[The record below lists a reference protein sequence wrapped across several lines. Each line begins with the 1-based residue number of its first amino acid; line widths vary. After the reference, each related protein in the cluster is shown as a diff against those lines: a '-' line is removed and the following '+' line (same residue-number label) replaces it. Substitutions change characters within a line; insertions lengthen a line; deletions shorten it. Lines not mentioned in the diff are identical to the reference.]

1 MPNTQT
7 QSRMDMLA
15 QKSPNQLAPVSVGK
29 IIECSVIS
37 ISKNKVIV
45 DVSGVALGMVPER
58 EFSYDVDDLVPGE
71 KVLAYVLMCENQDG
85 YVILSL
91 KRADRERVWT
101 TLADK
106 QSTGE
111 PIKVKVAA
119 ANRGGLLVEFGGVE
133 GFIPISQLSSDHMS
147 KQEEDTRGGGLRN
160 LVGSTLRAKILTVDK
175 PANKLILSEK
185 AIGDERLEKLAQKVT
200 VGTKLSG
207 TVSGIVDFGI
217 FVKVTIP
224 DETQEMEGL
233 VHISEV
239 SWDRVDDLHSLYE
252 ISQNVDVIVIEN
264 KTGRLSFSIKRLT
277 PDPWAGVEKLF
288 KPGSTVIGSVTRVT
302 PFGAF
307 IKLPGSLDGLVHI
320 SELGENISNPKDV
333 VQEGESYPFRILSI
347 DVNGRKISLTM
358 KPEKS
363 DTQKKNSE
371 KKPEPAP
378 KTKETTKVAVKEK
391 PSKPVSRSPKKET
404 KKTTKTSTV
413 KK

>member
-1 MPNTQT
+1 
-7 QSRMDMLA
+7 MDILA
-15 QKSPNQLAPVSVGK
+15 QKSPDQLAPVSVGK
-29 IIECSVIS
+29 IIECSIIS

-45 DVSGVALGMVPER
+45 DVSGIALGMVPER
-58 EFSYDVDDLVPGE
+58 EFSYDVDDLVPGD

-91 KRADRERVWT
+91 KRADRERVWA
-101 TLADK
+101 TLTDK
-106 QSTGE
+106 QASGE

-133 GFIPISQLSSDHMS
+133 GFIPISQLSSEHMG

-160 LVGSTLRAKILTVDK
+160 LVGSTVRAKILTVDK

-200 VGTKLSG
+200 VGTKLTG

-224 DETQEMEGL
+224 GETQEMEGL

-252 ISQNVDVIVIEN
+252 VGQSVDVTVIEN

-277 PDPWAGVEKLF
+277 PDPWAGVEKMF
-288 KPGSTVIGSVTRVT
+288 KPGSTVTGSVTRVT

-333 VQEGESYPFRILSI
+333 VQEGQSYPFRILSV
-347 DVNGRKISLTM
+347 DANGRKISLTM

-363 DTQKKNSE
+363 EKKVKKSSE
-371 KKPEPAP
+371 KKPE
-378 KTKETTKVAVKEK
+378 KTTVAKEK
-391 PSKPVSRSPKKET
+391 KTTGTPSVSKKAVVRT
-404 KKTTKTSTV
+404 PKKTTKKSTV

>member
-1 MPNTQT
+1 MT
-7 QSRMDMLA
+7 QSPSLMDTLA
-15 QKSPNQLAPVSVGK
+15 QKSPDQLAPISIGK

-45 DVSGVALGMVPER
+45 DVFGVALGMVPER
-58 EFSYDVDDLVPGE
+58 EFSYDVDDLVPGD

-101 TLADK
+101 TLTDK

-133 GFIPISQLSSDHMS
+133 GFIPISQLASDHMGG
-147 KQEEDTRGGGLRN
+147 KQEENTRGGGGLRN
-160 LVGSTLRAKILTVDK
+160 LVGTTIRAKILTVDK
-175 PANKLILSEK
+175 PANKLILSQK
-185 AIGDERLEKLAQKVT
+185 AIGDERLEELAKKVI

-224 DETQEMEGL
+224 GETQEMEGL

-252 ISQNVDVIVIEN
+252 VGQNVDVTVIEN

-277 PDPWAGVEKLF
+277 PDPWAGVETMF
-288 KPGSTVIGSVTRVT
+288 KPGSTVTGAVTRIT

-320 SELGENISNPKDV
+320 SELGENISNPQDV
-333 VQEGESYPFRILSI
+333 VKEGESYPFRILSV

-363 DTQKKNSE
+363 DSQKKNSE
-371 KKPEPAP
+371 KKLESPT
-378 KTKETTKVAVKEK
+378 KTKEIKKVDVKEK
-391 PSKPVSRSPKKET
+391 TVKTVSRTPKKVT
-404 KKTTKTSTV
+404 KKSTTK
-413 KK
+413 K

>member
-1 MPNTQT
+1 
-7 QSRMDMLA
+7 MDTLA
-15 QKSPNQLAPVSVGK
+15 QKSPDQLAPVSVGK
-29 IIECSVIS
+29 IIECLVIS

-58 EFSYDVDDLVPGE
+58 EFSYDVDDLNPGD

-101 TLADK
+101 TLTDK

-133 GFIPISQLSSDHMS
+133 GFIPISQLASDHMG

-160 LVGSTLRAKILTVDK
+160 LVGTTIRAKILTVDK
-175 PANKLILSEK
+175 PANKLILSQK
-185 AIGDERLEKLAQKVT
+185 AIGDERLEELAKKVT

-224 DETQEMEGL
+224 GETQEMEGL

-252 ISQNVDVIVIEN
+252 ASQSVDVTVIEN

-277 PDPWAGVEKLF
+277 PDPWAGVEALF
-288 KPGSTVIGSVTRVT
+288 KPGSTVTGSVTRIT

-320 SELGENISNPKDV
+320 SELGDNIANPHDV
-333 VQEGESYPFRILSI
+333 VKEGESYPFRILSV

-371 KKPEPAP
+371 KKPESST
-378 KTKETTKVAVKEK
+378 KTKEVKKVTVKEK
-391 PSKPVSRSPKKET
+391 TIKTVSRSPKKVT
-404 KKTTKTSTV
+404 KKSTK
-413 KK
+413 K